1 MTSTLLTAFSGL
13 LTIIQGLVTS
23 IGGLYVVRL
32 FLGLAE
38 VRLSHGLNKCI

>member
-1 MTSTLLTAFSGL
+1 MKGILLTFLSGL

-38 VRLSHGLNKCI
+38 VGLIHGLNQCI